1 MGDEWENSNKG
12 CVLAQSSK
20 VLTKMQK
27 AILFN
32 AVGNEVQVKYNDFKY
47 KLFLLSLIAHRNPLS
62 LVYMMK
68 VILFTGSSIRLDSKC
83 KCNMNIRK
91 INNSNHLIFSLKRT
105 RKGNEEMCI

>member
-32 AVGNEVQVKYNDFKY
+32 AVENEVQVKYND
-47 KLFLLSLIAHRNPLS
+47 
-62 LVYMMK
+62 
-68 VILFTGSSIRLDSKC
+68 
-83 KCNMNIRK
+83 
-91 INNSNHLIFSLKRT
+91 
-105 RKGNEEMCI
+105 